1 MNSNKLK
8 IAKQLAKGIEFN
20 ISKIFYT
27 VKKGNLLGYVFN
39 GILYKSREDA
49 YKEYYNYI
57 KIPEG
62 VDAITRETI
71 LEPRA
76 KYEEKHSFINPT
88 IF

>member
-1 MNSNKLK
+1 MQKSFGNFSY
-8 IAKQLAKGIEFN
+8 ARCCWAEG
-20 ISKIFYT
+20 Y

-71 LEPRA
+71 LEPQA